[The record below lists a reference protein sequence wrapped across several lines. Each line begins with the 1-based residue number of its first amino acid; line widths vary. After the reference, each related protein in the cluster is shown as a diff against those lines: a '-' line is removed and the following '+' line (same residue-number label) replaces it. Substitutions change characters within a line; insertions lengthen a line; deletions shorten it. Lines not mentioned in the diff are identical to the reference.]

1 METIST
7 IKKVNG
13 ELCAYDQNDD
23 LIATI
28 KKTSGRTEE
37 YQIFW
42 YGGLLHGK
50 MSYALDWQDLNDKV
64 SIVAKENNKK
74 AA

>member
-1 METIST
+1 MKIVST
-7 IKKVNG
+7 IKTVDA
-13 ELCAYDQNDD
+13 ELCGYDANNE

-28 KKTSGRTEE
+28 RKTTGRKEE

-42 YGGLLHGK
+42 YGGLFHGK
-50 MSYALDWQDLNDKV
+50 TSYAVDWQDLNDKV
-64 SIVAKENNKK
+64 SFVAKENNKK